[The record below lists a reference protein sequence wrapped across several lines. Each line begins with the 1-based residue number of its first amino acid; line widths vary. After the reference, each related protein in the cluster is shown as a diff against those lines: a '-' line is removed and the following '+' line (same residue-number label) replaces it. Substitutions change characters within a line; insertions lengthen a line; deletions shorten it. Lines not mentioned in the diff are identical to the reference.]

1 MTKKILY
8 ISLAVLLILVVATSM
23 FAQPKPHGT
32 LEEERS
38 NIHSGNQIR
47 TTFYNNGFVG
57 RVGDKPND
65 IGGEYPIN
73 SGHQYIG
80 DYLIMVGAEITD
92 VNGNIKHSVVT
103 PRGPK
108 VSARTGDQASDGSLW
123 YTWEGLPGYA
133 NPDTNLVAMTDLK
146 SSEYNNLDVNPL
158 TGRPFREDDKFGLTW
173 PKSWPDKMGDVVDP
187 GWSGKWNGYF
197 GKNVFNADQE
207 SYYVMDDYNDQRYL
221 FYPDSTDSLRRG
233 LGLYAYCRGFQWSQ
247 VLAQDVLFSLY
258 DIQNIGTTEYDK
270 VVFATIFGNMVGEDG
285 EDDNSDFDR
294 DENIT
299 YSWDFDGIGQGGW
312 SPVYTIGAAFLESPG
327 NGIDGI
333 DNDGDALNGPG
344 PTVSEALFAPK
355 TINFGDQIVTIDYET
370 FERTL
375 TTMPDSIVIQSNNTR
390 KVVYAGTSVEETP
403 FNSIDDNLNGII
415 DENNGAEVEIAPNVL
430 QSSFLNVGLK
440 YKDYLNNDGIGNL
453 LIDEKRNDNI
463 DNDGDWNPITDD
475 VGLDGLENTNDPGEG
490 DGQPT
495 SGAGTDLPGEPH
507 VDKTDIKESDQ
518 LGLTSFYFFYPFNIF
533 SLREDEKIWTY
544 MQPGYFNST
553 ASNVDGD
560 FIYGSGYFPLKPGET
575 ERISV
580 AVLFGKKI
588 EDLIRTKQ
596 TVQKIYNEN
605 YNFAKAPVL
614 PTVWAVAG
622 DKKVTLYW
630 DDKSELSRDVIS
642 GYDFEGYKVY
652 RATDPGFDDAEQ
664 ITNAFGA
671 EILDAPI
678 VQYDKK
684 NSITGFF
691 PVGFDGAQYYLGDDS
706 GLKHMYVDTTV
717 TNGLTYFYAVTAYDR
732 GNLDQGIQP
741 SETSKFAT
749 IDQGGNIETNKN
761 VVVVTPEAPSAGYT
775 ERDLEESLAG
785 EPGNFGTG
793 AVQLEIIDETA
804 LKDNHDYIL
813 EFEDQSMDEIDND
826 NDWSKATDD
835 VGADGLGPGDE
846 GYVEPDFGEGD
857 GVPTRGEPN
866 LDYLDVDEVVPLTSM
881 YRIIDVT
888 EGASDTVVNAQFQIS
903 VPVGDSTEIVVNRI
917 ADLGGS
923 RDFFDGMRVNITN
936 DWVITRKIDES
947 GWSPLYEENYKYT
960 FSPYEAFGILNR
972 GVAYP
977 VDYSFIFSDV
987 VDQES
992 DSLLFLQKRG
1002 SSVIEV
1008 IVAPTATNFRVIDNV
1023 TGEDVKYAFIDF
1035 NRPDD
1040 YFIEAGKLSAN
1051 DQVVFFEELEDTT
1064 IFTWKFA
1071 IAGNDSIAHVPT
1083 LGDTFKITT
1092 TKPFRTGD
1100 TFKFT
1105 SQASRIDN
1113 QLAKEQMDKIKVVP
1127 NPYVAAAIWE
1137 PKNPFSTGRGDREIH
1152 FTHLPMKCTI
1162 RIYTVDGELVQTI
1175 EHEGQI
1181 NDGTESWDM
1190 LTKDNLDI
1198 SYGVYVYHVDAP
1210 GVGEKVGKFA
1220 VIK

>member
-1 MTKKILY
+1 MTKKIVYLSIVVVFILATA
-8 ISLAVLLILVVATSM
+8 ISV
-23 FAQPKPHGT
+23 FAQPKPHGVF
-32 LEEERS
+32 EDERS

-57 RVGDKPND
+57 RVGDRPND

-73 SGHQYIG
+73 SGHMYIG

-92 VNGNIKHSVVT
+92 VNGEIKHSVIT

-146 SSEYNNLDVNPL
+146 DSDYNNLGTNPL
-158 TGRPFREDDKFGLTW
+158 TGKPFGVTDNFGLTW
-173 PKSWPDKMGDVVDP
+173 PKSWPDKMSDVVDP
-187 GWSGKWNGYF
+187 GWPGKWNGYF

-207 SYYVMDDYNDQRYL
+207 SYYLMDDYNDQRYL
-221 FYPDSTDSLRRG
+221 FYPDSTDLSRRG

-270 VVFATIFGNMVGEDG
+270 VIFATIFGNMVGEDG

-299 YSWDFDGIGQGGW
+299 YSWDFDGIGSGGW
-312 SPVYTIGAAFLESPG
+312 SPVYCIGAAFLESPG
-327 NGIDGI
+327 NAIDGI
-333 DNDGDALNGPG
+333 DNDGDGENGPG
-344 PTVSEALFAPK
+344 PTITTALFEPIK
-355 TINFGDQIVTIDYET
+355 INFGDRIVVTNYATYE
-370 FERTL
+370 RSV
-375 TTMPDSIVIQSNNTR
+375 TTMPDSIVISNKKYR
-390 KVVYAGTSVEETP
+390 QIIKAGDEVVEIP
-403 FNSIDDNLNGII
+403 FNGIDDNLNGII
-415 DENNGAEVEIAPNVL
+415 DENNGAEVEVAPKVV
-430 QSSFLNVGLK
+430 QKSYLNEGRK

-453 LIDEKRNDNI
+453 LIDERRDDGI
-463 DNDGDWNPITDD
+463 DNDGDWNALTDD

-490 DGQPT
+490 DGLPT

-614 PTVWAVAG
+614 PTAWAVAG
-622 DKKVTLYW
+622 DGEVTLYW
-630 DDKSELSRDVIS
+630 DDQAELSKDVIS
-642 GYDFEGYKVY
+642 GYDFEGYKIY
-652 RATDPGFDDAEQ
+652 RATDPGFVDAEP

-671 EILDAPI
+671 KIMDTPI
-678 VQYDKK
+678 AQYDKK
-684 NSITGFF
+684 NNITGFF
-691 PVGFDGAQYYLGDDS
+691 PKGFDGAQFYMGEDT
-706 GLKHMYVDTTV
+706 GLKHMYRDTTV
-717 TNGLTYFYAVTAYDR
+717 VNGLTYFYAVTAYDH
-732 GNLDQGIQP
+732 GNLAQGIQP

-749 IDQGGNIETNKN
+749 IDQAGNIETNKN
-761 VVVVTPEAPSAGYT
+761 VVVVKPEAPAAGYVK
-775 ERDLEESLAG
+775 RDLEESLTG

-793 AVQLEIIDETA
+793 SVRLEIIDEPA
-804 LKDNHDYIL
+804 LKDNHDYVL
-813 EFEDQSMDEIDND
+813 EFEDQSADGIDND

-835 VGADGLGPGDE
+835 VGADGLGPGDI
-846 GYVEPDFGEGD
+846 GYTAPDKGEGD
-857 GVPTRGEPN
+857 GKPTPGEPN
-866 LDYLDVDEVVPLTSM
+866 LDSRDVEEIVPITSM
-881 YRIIDVT
+881 YRIIDIT
-888 EGASDTVVNAQFQIS
+888 DGAADTVVYARFKIA
-903 VPVGDSTEIVVNRI
+903 VPAGDSTELIVDRT
-917 ADLGGS
+917 ADIDGS
-923 RDFFDGMRVNITN
+923 RDFFDGLRVNITN
-936 DWVITRKIDES
+936 DWKITRRIDLS
-947 GWSPLYEENYKYT
+947 GWSPLYDKMYNYT
-960 FSPYEAFGILNR
+960 FAPYQAFGILNL

-977 VDYSFIFSDV
+977 ADYSFIFSDNV
-987 VDQES
+987 EHLS
-992 DSLLFLQKRG
+992 DSLIFLQKRG
-1002 SSVIEV
+1002 ATVREV
-1008 IVAPTATNFRVIDNV
+1008 LVPPVATNFRVIDNV
-1023 TGEDVKYAFIDF
+1023 TGDDVKYAFLDY
-1035 NRPDD
+1035 NRPAG
-1040 YFIEAGKLSAN
+1040 YFIEPGKLSAL
-1051 DQVVFFEELEDTT
+1051 DQVVFFEELQDTT
-1064 IFTWKFA
+1064 IITWKFA
-1071 IAGNDSIAHVPT
+1071 VAGNDSAVHVPT
-1083 LGDTFKITT
+1083 LGDTFKIVT

-1100 TFKFT
+1100 KFKFT
-1105 SQASRIDN
+1105 SIATKIN
-1113 QLAKEQMDKIKVVP
+1113 NELAKQQLDLIKVVP

-1162 RIYTVDGELVQTI
+1162 RIYTVDGELIKTI
-1175 EHEGQI
+1175 EHNGQI
-1181 NDGTESWDM
+1181 NDGTEPWDM

-1210 GVGEKVGKFA
+1210 GIGEKVGKFA